1 MRISLLNK
9 IINTRLKMKKLLFY
23 CLVIV
28 AFNSCK
34 KEPLD
39 EFFFL
44 VRVEKEEVMD
54 KYTLAAKLKQSPN
67 STLYK
72 ALPNKKIKIVTIVY
86 NTLDPK
92 GEPIL
97 ASGAIFFPA
106 ADIDYERLGTILGVH
121 YTYGANYEV
130 PSQKMA
136 VTEGLFSLFG
146 YAVVAPDYIGY
157 GASKDK
163 VHPYYDVISTGQV
176 CADMLLAAKEY
187 FASISRK
194 MSHKIT
200 VMGYSQ
206 GGQASLSFLR
216 FVETTPLY
224 RDAFVIDQVFA
235 GGGAYDLIKSYDTFV
250 QKDYSSQPV
259 TIPLLVLGINYGDS
273 LNLDIRQ
280 MFAEP
285 LYSNYEDW
293 IISKKYTTDEV
304 SAMMKERKLTKI
316 MAPQAFDTTNPN
328 TKKFRAALKNNSL
341 IVYGKITNW
350 VPRAK
355 ITLLHATDDT
365 IVPYENTE
373 SAYEAFMA
381 AGCNVT
387 RHDIPKKDHKEAGSD
402 FYTYCMLH
410 LLI

>member
-1 MRISLLNK
+1 
-9 IINTRLKMKKLLFY
+9 MKKILLY

-28 AFNSCK
+28 AFFSCK

-39 EFFFL
+39 EFIIL
-44 VRVEKEEVMD
+44 ERVEKVEVMD
-54 KYTLAAKLKQSPN
+54 KYTLAARLKQNPN

-72 ALPNKKIKIVTIVY
+72 ALPNKKIKIVSLVY
-86 NTLDPK
+86 NTIDPR

-97 ASGAIFFPA
+97 ASGSIFFPS
-106 ADIDYERLGTILGVH
+106 ADTDYDRLGTILGVH
-121 YTYGANYEV
+121 YTYGADYEV

-146 YAVVAPDYIGY
+146 YVVVAPDYIGY

-163 VHPYYDVISTGQV
+163 VHPYYDVETTGQAA
-176 CADMLLAAKEY
+176 ADMLLAAKEY
-187 FASISRK
+187 FASISRR

-216 FVETTPLY
+216 FVETKPLY
-224 RDAFVIDQVFA
+224 QDAFVIDQVFA
-235 GGGAYDLIKSYDTFV
+235 GGGAYDLIRSYDTFV
-250 QKDYSSQPV
+250 KKDYSSQPV
-259 TIPLLVLGINYGDS
+259 TIPLLVLGLDYGEN
-273 LNLDIRQ
+273 LNLDLKQ

-285 LYSNYEDW
+285 LYSNYKEW

-304 SAMMKERKLTKI
+304 TAMMGETKLTKI
-316 MAPQAFDTTNPN
+316 MAKEAFDTLNPN
-328 TKKFRAALKNNSL
+328 TMKFRQALRKNSL

-350 VPRAK
+350 VPKAK
-355 ITLLHATDDT
+355 ITLLHASDDT
-365 IVPYENTE
+365 IVPYENTD
-373 SAYEAFMA
+373 STYKAFMA

-387 RHDIPKKDHKEAGSD
+387 KHDIPGKDHKEAGQD
-402 FYTYCMLH
+402 FYTYCMTH

>member
-1 MRISLLNK
+1 
-9 IINTRLKMKKLLFY
+9 MKKFLFY
-23 CLVIV
+23 PLLLLSLY
-28 AFNSCK
+28 SCK
-34 KEPLD
+34 KEPLQD
-39 EFFFL
+39 FVFL
-44 VRVEKEEVMD
+44 EKVEKEEVID
-54 KYTLAAKLKQSPN
+54 KYTLAARLKQNPN

-72 ALPNKKIKIVTIVY
+72 ALPNKKVKIVSIVY
-86 NTLDPK
+86 KTTDPA
-92 GEPIL
+92 GNPVL

-106 ADIDYERLGTILGVH
+106 AEVSYERTGTILGVH

-130 PSQKMA
+130 PSQKMG

-157 GASKDK
+157 GVSKNL
-163 VHPYYDVISTGQV
+163 VHPYYDVETTGQAS
-176 CADMLLAAKEY
+176 ADMLMAAKEY
-187 FASISRK
+187 FASINRK
-194 MSHKIT
+194 MSHKVT

-206 GGQASLSFLR
+206 GGQAALSFLR
-216 FVETTPLY
+216 FAETKPMY
-224 RDAFVIDQVFA
+224 QDAFVIDQVFA

-259 TIPLLVLGINYGDS
+259 TIPLLILGLNYGE
-273 LNLDIRQ
+273 NLFLDLKK

-285 LYSNYEDW
+285 LLSNFEEW

-304 SAMMKERKLTKI
+304 TAMMKETRLTKI
-316 MAPQAFDTTNPN
+316 LASEAFDTTNLN
-328 TKKFRAALKNNSL
+328 TKKFRAALRNNSL
-341 IVYGKITNW
+341 IIYGKVTTW

-373 SAYEAFMA
+373 SAYKAFLE
-381 AGCNVT
+381 AGCNVIK
-387 RHDIPKKDHKEAGSD
+387 HDIPNKDHKEAGQD

-410 LLI
+410 LLV

>member
-1 MRISLLNK
+1 
-9 IINTRLKMKKLLFY
+9 MKKLLLY
-23 CLVIV
+23 CLVII
-28 AFNSCK
+28 ALYSCK
-34 KEPLD
+34 KEPLED
-39 EFFFL
+39 FVFL
-44 VRVEKEEVMD
+44 VRVD
-54 KYTLAAKLKQSPN
+54 KVETIDKLTLATRLKQNPN

-72 ALPNKKIKIVTIVY
+72 ALPNKKIKIVSIVY

-92 GEPIL
+92 GQPIL
-97 ASGAIFFPA
+97 ASGAIFYPSV
-106 ADIDYERLGTILGVH
+106 DTDYERVGTILGVH
-121 YTYGANYEV
+121 YTYGADYEV

-146 YAVVAPDYIGY
+146 YTIVAPDYIGY

-163 VHPYYDVISTGQV
+163 VHPYYDVISTGQAS
-176 CADMLLAAKEY
+176 ADMLLAAKEY

-194 MSHKIT
+194 MSHKVT

-206 GGQASLSFLR
+206 GGQASLCFLR
-216 FVETTPLY
+216 FVETNPLY
-224 RDAFVIDQVFA
+224 QDAFVIDQVFA
-235 GGGAYDLIKSYDTFV
+235 GGGAYDLIKSYDAFV
-250 QKDYSSQPV
+250 EKDYSSQPV
-259 TIPLLVLGINYGDS
+259 TIPLLVLGLNYGDS
-273 LNLDIRQ
+273 LNLDLKQ

-285 LYSNYEDW
+285 LYSHYNEW

-304 SAMMKERKLTKI
+304 SAMMKETKLTRI
-316 MAPQAFDTTNPN
+316 MAHEAFNRNNPN
-328 TKKFRAALKNNSL
+328 TKKFIKSLENNSL

-350 VPRAK
+350 VPKAK

-365 IVPYENTE
+365 IVPYENTD
-373 SAYEAFMA
+373 SAYKAFLA

-387 RHDIPKKDHKEAGSD
+387 KHDIPGKDHKEAGQD

>member
-1 MRISLLNK
+1 
-9 IINTRLKMKKLLFY
+9 MKKLLLY
-23 CLVIV
+23 CLLISCLY
-28 AFNSCK
+28 SCK
-34 KEPLD
+34 KEPLT

-44 VRVEKEEVMD
+44 ERVEKVEVID
-54 KYTLAAKLKQSPN
+54 KYTLASRLKQSPN

-72 ALPNKKIKIVTIVY
+72 ALPNKKIKIVSIVY
-86 NTLDPK
+86 NTVDPK
-92 GEPIL
+92 GDPIL

-106 ADIDYERLGTILGVH
+106 ADIDYEQLGTILGVH

-130 PSQKMA
+130 PSEKMA

-163 VHPYYDVISTGQV
+163 VHPYYDVISTGQAS
-176 CADMLLAAKEY
+176 ADMLLAAKEY

-206 GGQASLSFLR
+206 GGQASLAFLR
-216 FVETTPLY
+216 FVETEPLY
-224 RDAFVIDQVFA
+224 KDAFVIDQVFA

-250 QKDYSSQPV
+250 EKDYSSQPV
-259 TIPLLVLGINYGDS
+259 TIPLLVLGLNYGDS
-273 LNLDIRQ
+273 LNLDLSQ
-280 MFAEP
+280 MFKEP
-285 LYSNYEDW
+285 ILSHYQDW
-293 IISKKYTTDEV
+293 ILSKNYTTDEV
-304 SAMMKERKLTKI
+304 STMMGETKI
-316 MAPQAFDTTNPN
+316 TRIMAAQALDTTNLN
-328 TKKFRAALKNNSL
+328 TKKFRGALRHNSL
-341 IVYGKITNW
+341 IVYGKVTNW
-350 VPRAK
+350 VPKAK
-355 ITLLHATDDT
+355 ITLLHATKDT

-373 SAYEAFMA
+373 SAYKAFLA

-387 RHDIPKKDHKEAGSD
+387 LHDIPGKDHKEAGPD

>member
-1 MRISLLNK
+1 
-9 IINTRLKMKKLLFY
+9 MKKLFLYCVVIFTFY
-23 CLVIV
+23 
-28 AFNSCK
+28 SCK
-34 KEPLD
+34 KEPLED
-39 EFFFL
+39 FL
-44 VRVEKEEVMD
+44 FLERIEKVEVID
-54 KYTLAAKLKQSPN
+54 KYTLATRLKQNPN

-72 ALPNKKIKIVTIVY
+72 ALPNKKIKAVSIVY
-86 NTLDPK
+86 NTVGPD

-97 ASGAIFFPA
+97 ASGAIFYPS

-146 YAVVAPDYIGY
+146 YVVVAPDYIGY

-163 VHPYYDVISTGQV
+163 VHPYYDVVSTGQV
-176 CADMLLAAKEY
+176 SADMLLAAKEY

-194 MSHKIT
+194 VSHKVT

-216 FVETTPLY
+216 FVETEPLY
-224 RDAFVIDQVFA
+224 QDAFVIDQVFA
-235 GGGAYDLIKSYDTFV
+235 GGGAYDLIKSYDAFV
-250 QKDYSSQPV
+250 KKDYSSQPV
-259 TIPLLVLGINYGDS
+259 TIPLLVLGLNYGEN
-273 LNLDIRQ
+273 LNLDLKQ

-285 LYSNYEDW
+285 LYSNYNEW

-304 SAMMKERKLTKI
+304 TAMMKETKLTKI
-316 MAPQAFDTTNPN
+316 MAPEAFDTTNPN
-328 TKKFRAALKNNSL
+328 TKKFRNALRKNSL

-350 VPRAK
+350 TPKAK

-365 IVPYENTE
+365 IVPYENTD
-373 SAYEAFMA
+373 SAYKAFLA

-387 RHDIPKKDHKEAGSD
+387 KHDISNKDHKEAGQD
-402 FYTYCMLH
+402 FYTYVMLH